1 MCRVEEF
8 VTCRIRLRA
17 IMEEMAFVKIRVW
30 VTVAMLLSS
39 TLMGCHFESR
49 NPPSSTTLQVSM
61 DEVSKQNS
69 ITQNATLTV
78 GNTLKVQL
86 GSNYSTPYRW
96 MADMKISDPGI
107 LKQESH
113 VYVGPSS
120 DVMGAP
126 GSEIWTFAVLKSGT
140 TTISTHYSSF
150 VGKNPAPVCQYSAIV
165 TVQ

>member
-1 MCRVEEF
+1 
-8 VTCRIRLRA
+8 
-17 IMEEMAFVKIRVW
+17 MEEMAIVKIRLL

-39 TLMGCHFESR
+39 TLMGCHFENR
-49 NPPSSTTLQVSM
+49 NPPSSKTLQVSM

-69 ITQNATLTV
+69 ITQNATLMV

-96 MADMKISDPGI
+96 TSDMKIGDPSI

-113 VYVGPSS
+113 QYVGPST
-120 DVMGAP
+120 DALGAP
-126 GSEIWTFAVLKSGT
+126 GSEVWTFTALKSGT
-140 TTISTHYSSF
+140 TTISTSYSSF
-150 VGKNPAPVCQYSAIV
+150 VGKNNPPVCQYSAIV